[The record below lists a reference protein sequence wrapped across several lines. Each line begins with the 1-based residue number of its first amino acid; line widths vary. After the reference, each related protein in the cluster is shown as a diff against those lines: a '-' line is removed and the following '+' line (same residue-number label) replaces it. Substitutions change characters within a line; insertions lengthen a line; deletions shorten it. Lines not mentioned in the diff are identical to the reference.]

1 MTSGKEN
8 NKIKCYKN
16 GLEEAVLT
24 ILFLL
29 LGTRLETLVSK
40 WDAEDMQTLPKR
52 KESSYIYTD
61 V

>member
-1 MTSGKEN
+1 MLQDWIGGGSADN
-8 NKIKCYKN
+8 F
-16 GLEEAVLT
+16 VSP
-24 ILFLL
+24 